1 MYWKKP
7 IEAVS
12 RKDHQANKRKK
23 RDQMVVAICLAI
35 ALFFWLLTK
44 MSQVYTVVVPVRIVY
59 DLPANK
65 VLAVSAPGQA
75 TASLQANGWVL
86 LRNSRLY
93 NNLRFTMPVHNG
105 PSTLISAQTIRT
117 RLEASL
123 HLTGISIA
131 GVEYPTLSLQLDNK
145 SSKTIPLSTVNLEA
159 APAKGF
165 RIIKPLRLSTGQVRI
180 TGPSSVVDSLKEW
193 PLENRRWTD
202 CRQSFSDS
210 VSLRAPSSAITFSI
224 SKVAVEVAVE
234 PLTTKELFIPVKV
247 INAAADSL
255 RYFPRQV
262 KVSCT
267 VGISVYDS
275 ITADDFVLLVD
286 LQDARLNNK
295 QHTAPIIIATVPE
308 GVEYVRLSNRSV
320 EFLFI
325 SNK

>member
-7 IEAVS
+7 MEAVS

-75 TASLQANGWVL
+75 SASLQANGWAL

-93 NNLRFTMPVHNG
+93 KNLRFSMQVHSG
-105 PSTLISAQTIRT
+105 PSTLISAQTIRA

-145 SSKTIPLSTVNLEA
+145 SSKTIPLSTANLA
-159 APAKGF
+159 AMPAKGF
-165 RIIKPLRLSTGQVRI
+165 RVIKPVRLSAGQVRV

-193 PLENRRWTD
+193 PLENRRWAD

-210 VSLRAPSSAITFSI
+210 VSLRAPASAITFSV
-224 SKVAVEVAVE
+224 SKVAVEIAVE

-262 KVSCT
+262 KASCT

-308 GVEYVRLSNRSV
+308 GVEHVRLSNRSV